1 MDRDLNAYRCAEPH
15 GGCCQTSKIRPDNYF
30 FAGAFFGEPILRRS
44 CGSIGARIAVGMGDQ
59 ENDVDGYV
67 GQDRT
72 GEAADFR
79 AAHAGRTE
87 AVAIGFRCDQ
97 TSTDRSSGPT
107 GPKSEKCRLYWG
119 RRYEKYPSNTD
130 LSQHA
135 LCCRVSWSSFFRVSL
150 STSSGSK
157 HTDQRNGHQRLK
169 RVRIRESDS
178 GTAPHSTSSQLYQ
191 PWSADPVHRRS

>member
-30 FAGAFFGEPILRRS
+30 FAGASFGELILGRS

-87 AVAIGFRCDQ
+87 AVAIGFRWTKPPRTEDQ
-97 TSTDRSSGPT
+97 VRRARNPRNVGYIGGGDMKNIPRTRTS
-107 GPKSEKCRLYWG
+107 
-119 RRYEKYPSNTD
+119 RRTLSAVAFLGAVFFGCLSAPALGQNT
-130 LSQHA
+130 
-135 LCCRVSWSSFFRVSL
+135 
-150 STSSGSK
+150 
-157 HTDQRNGHQRLK
+157 
-169 RVRIRESDS
+169 
-178 GTAPHSTSSQLYQ
+178 P
-191 PWSADPVHRRS
+191 